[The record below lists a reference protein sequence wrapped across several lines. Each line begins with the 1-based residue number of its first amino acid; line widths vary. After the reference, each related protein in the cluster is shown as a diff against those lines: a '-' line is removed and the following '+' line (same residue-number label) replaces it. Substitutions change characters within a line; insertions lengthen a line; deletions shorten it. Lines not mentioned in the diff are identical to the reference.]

1 MGYRVAQPKHRSVVV
16 NGVFEAGSQVGPYR
30 VERLLGRGGMGC
42 VYLAEHLLLRRRVAL
57 KTVAAEF
64 FGDAE
69 MRERF
74 LRECRIVATIDHRN
88 VIPIYDAAEMD
99 GLAFVAMRHVDGT
112 DLKGLIERE
121 GNLRPE
127 EALAIV
133 DQVGSA
139 LDAAHQHSVVHR
151 DVKPANI
158 LVEGADGRVFLADF
172 GIATQFG
179 APELTGAGLFLGT
192 IDYCA
197 PEQIEGKEVGPAA
210 DIYALGC
217 VLFQSLTGRRPF
229 ERETDVA
236 VFHAH
241 LLDPPPSLL
250 SLRPDLPTAFEDV
263 ISKVLAKAPEQRYAS
278 CRALVDAA
286 RAAVA
291 GGRTRPAPRDAAAVA
306 APAPATPKLP
316 VPPTRLLGRG
326 DEAES
331 LSALLRSPDGRL
343 VTIAGPAGSGKSRL
357 ALEVATALVGA
368 FEDVFLV
375 ELAAVREPRLV
386 PAAVAEAL
394 GIEESREE
402 PLLEAIRARFA
413 ESTAL
418 LVLDNFEHVIE
429 AAPFV
434 AGVVAAAPTLKILV
448 TTQAAL
454 RVRGEHE
461 LVLSPLPVPEEPGS
475 SGGTLGAGPA
485 VELFVERAREVDPD
499 FELTAKNVGTVV
511 EICRRLDGLPLA
523 IELAATRVRLLSPEA
538 IVRHLDER
546 FELLTG
552 GDRDAPERHR
562 TLRRAIDWSYE
573 LLDEDER
580 RLFARLGVFVGRST
594 FETVAAVCADPEVV
608 TPGELLELL
617 VELVD
622 QNLVL
627 SGPGPDGEPR
637 FSMLES
643 IRLYALDRLA
653 EEGRL
658 NEFRDRHA
666 ERFLAFVEA
675 AEPELTRAGQAVW
688 SEQLS
693 DQTGNVRAALGW
705 LLESR
710 SAEAAARMASAL
722 TRFWSMRGLSSEG
735 RGWLRS
741 VLEFDGLS
749 TRLRAKSLFAAGY
762 LTLDDD
768 NDDAK
773 VLFEEALPLARLGED
788 TRLEAAVLAQIA
800 WILSAASPG
809 DGAGDDGADAARTS
823 LELARSVDDA
833 VTASAALNVLGQD
846 ALRTGDEGR
855 SRALYEESLALR
867 RALGDARL
875 CANSLLHLGGLALSL
890 GDRKEAIERYEEGL
904 ALARTIGDTWGTSL
918 ALAEIAGLHLL
929 EGSYVQA
936 ETLAAEALAIAK
948 TRGGRRE
955 ILTWL
960 QQAGGLLVARG
971 DAATAARVWGAADAQ
986 LRAFGALPS
995 QLEGLLRVKFEPA
1008 GREALGD
1015 GAFEAEVTAG
1025 AALGLHEAIALA
1037 QGHGARQA

>member
-1 MGYRVAQPKHRSVVV
+1 MA
-16 NGVFEAGSQVGPYR
+16 NGVFEAGSRVGPYR

-88 VIPIYDAAEMD
+88 VIPVYDAAELD
-99 GLAFVAMRHVDGT
+99 GLAFVSMRYVEGT
-112 DLKGLIERE
+112 DLKGLIEE
-121 GNLRPE
+121 KGSLQPD
-127 EALAIV
+127 EALAIL

-139 LDAAHQHSVVHR
+139 LDAAHRHAVVHR

-172 GIATQFG
+172 GIAAQLG
-179 APELTGAGLFLGT
+179 APEQPAPGAFLGT

-197 PEQIEGKEVGPAA
+197 PEQIEGKAVGPPA
-210 DIYALGC
+210 DVYALGC

-250 SLRPDLPTAFEDV
+250 ALKPDLPAALEDV
-263 ISKVLAKAPEQRYAS
+263 VSTVLAKAPEDRYAS
-278 CRALVDAA
+278 CRAFVDAA

-291 GGRTRPAPRDAAAVA
+291 GERTRPALREAPVA
-306 APAPATPKLP
+306 GPAPAPPRLP

-326 DEAES
+326 DEVES
-331 LSALLRSPDGRL
+331 LSALLRSPDARL

-357 ALEVATALVGA
+357 ALEVATVSVGA

-402 PLLEAIRARFA
+402 PLLAAIRARFA

-418 LVLDNFEHVIE
+418 VVLDNFEHVIE

-434 AGVVAAAPTLKILV
+434 AGLVAAAPTLKILV

-461 LVLSPLPVPEEPGS
+461 LVLSPLLVPEGPAGRN
-475 SGGTLGAGPA
+475 GILAAGPA

-499 FELTAKNVGTVV
+499 FELTAENVATVA

-523 IELAATRVRLLSPEA
+523 IELAAARVKLLSPEA
-538 IVRHLDER
+538 IVRHLDGR

-552 GDRDAPERHR
+552 GDRDALERHR
-562 TLRRAIDWSYE
+562 TLRSAIDWSYE

-580 RLFARLGVFVGRST
+580 RLFARLGVFAGRST
-594 FETVAAVCADPEVV
+594 FEAVAAVCADPEIV
-608 TPGELLELL
+608 TPGELLGLL
-617 VELVD
+617 VGLVD
-622 QNLVL
+622 QNLIV
-627 SGPGPDGEPR
+627 SRPGPDGEPR
-637 FSMLES
+637 FAMLES

-658 NEFRDRHA
+658 DEFRDRHA
-666 ERFLAFVEA
+666 RRFLAFVES

-688 SEQLS
+688 SEQLG
-693 DQTGNVRAALGW
+693 DQAGNVRAALGW

-710 SAEAAARMASAL
+710 DAEAAARMAGAL
-722 TRFWSMRGLSSEG
+722 TRFWSMRGLSGEG
-735 RGWLRS
+735 REWLRS
-741 VLEFDGLS
+741 VLEVDGLS
-749 TRLRAKSLFAAGY
+749 AGVRAKALFAAGY

-773 VLFEEALPLARLGED
+773 VLFEEALPLARLAED

-800 WILSAASPG
+800 WILGAATPG
-809 DGAGDDGADAARTS
+809 DGDGGGDDGAEAARTS
-823 LELARSVDDA
+823 LRLARSVDDA
-833 VTASAALNVLGQD
+833 VTASAALNILGED
-846 ALRTGDEGR
+846 ALRAGDE
-855 SRALYEESLALR
+855 SRARALFEESLALR
-867 RALGDARL
+867 RALGDTRL
-875 CANSLLHLGGLALSL
+875 CANSLFHLGGLALSL
-890 GDRKEAIERYEEGL
+890 GDREEAIERYEEGL
-904 ALARTIGDTWGTSL
+904 ALARTIGDTWGTSV
-918 ALAEIAGLHLL
+918 ALAEIANLHLL

-936 ETLAAEALAIAK
+936 EALGAEALAVARA
-948 TRGGRRE
+948 RGGRRE
-955 ILTWL
+955 VVTCL
-960 QQAGGLLVARG
+960 QQAGALLAARG

-986 LRAFGALPS
+986 LREFGALPS
-995 QLEGLLRVKFEPA
+995 QLEDLVRARFEPA
-1008 GREALGD
+1008 GRSALGD
-1015 GAFEAEVTAG
+1015 RGFEAERAAG
-1025 AALGLHEAIALA
+1025 AALGLDEAIGLA
-1037 QGHGARQA
+1037 QGHGAGHG